1 MGKHRI
7 LILGGTTEAR
17 QLAVALALRPDC
29 DILLSLAGRTAEP
42 IAQPVPS
49 RSGGFGGS
57 DGLAGFLAAEN
68 FDLLIDATHPFAARI
83 SHNAAIAAGS
93 TGIAFFALRRFAWKQ
108 QPGDLW
114 TCVRSIPEAVAALG
128 AAPKRVF
135 LAIGRQEVFHFENAP
150 QHQYLIRSVDPVLPQ
165 LGVPDARYIL
175 ATGPFKE
182 TAERALLTGKRID
195 VIVAKNSGGTAT
207 YGKIA
212 AARALGI
219 PVIMVERQQPGDVR
233 TVETVKDALG
243 LVDHL
248 FSPAM
253 KRGV

>member
-17 QLAVALALRPDC
+17 QLAVELARRADC
-29 DILLSLAGRTAEP
+29 DSLLSLAGRTAEP
-42 IAQPVPS
+42 MAQPVPT

-57 DGLAGFLAAEN
+57 DGLAEFVKAEN

-83 SHNAAIAAGS
+83 SHNAAVAAGR
-93 TGIAFFALRRFAWKQ
+93 TGIPFFALRRSAWKQ
-108 QPGDLW
+108 QPGDRW
-114 TCVRSIPEAVAALG
+114 TGVRSVAEAVEALG
-128 AAPKRVF
+128 ATPKRIF
-135 LAIGRQEVFHFENAP
+135 LAIGRQEAFHFEGAP
-150 QHQYLIRSVDPVLPQ
+150 LHHYLIRSVDPVMPRLDIPQ
-165 LGVPDARYIL
+165 AHYIL
-175 ATGPFKE
+175 ATGPFE
-182 TAERALLTGKRID
+182 EEAERELLMENRIEL
-195 VIVAKNSGGTAT
+195 IVAKNSGGSAT

-219 PVIMVERQQPGDVR
+219 AVIMVERQQPDDVR

-248 FSPAM
+248 FSPEM

>member
-17 QLAVALALRPDC
+17 QLAAALAERADC
-29 DILLSLAGRTAEP
+29 DSLLSLAGRTAEP
-42 IAQPVPS
+42 MAQPVPT

-57 DGLAGFLAAEN
+57 DGLADFLTAES

-83 SHNAAIAAGS
+83 SHNAAIAAGR
-93 TGIAFFALRRFAWKQ
+93 TGIPFFSLRRAVWKP
-108 QPGDLW
+108 QPGDRW
-114 TCVRSIPEAVAALG
+114 TSVRSVGDAVEALG
-128 AAPKRVF
+128 TAAKRVF
-135 LAIGRQEVFHFENAP
+135 LAIGRQEVFHFESAP
-150 QHQYLIRSVDPVLPQ
+150 QHSYLIRSVDPVMPQ
-165 LGVPDARYIL
+165 LGVPHAQYIL
-175 ATGPFKE
+175 ATGPFEE
-182 TAERALLTGKRID
+182 TAERALLIANRIE
-195 VIVAKNSGGTAT
+195 VIVAKNSGGAAT
-207 YGKIA
+207 YGKIT

-219 PVIMVERQQPGDVR
+219 PVIMVERQQPADVR

-248 FSPAM
+248 FSPEM

>member
-17 QLAVALALRPDC
+17 QLAAALALRPDC

-42 IAQPVPS
+42 MAQPVPS

-57 DGLAGFLAAEN
+57 DGLAGFLKSEN

-93 TGIAFFALRRFAWKQ
+93 IGIAFFALRRFAWQ
-108 QPGDLW
+108 REPGDLW
-114 TCVRSIPEAVAALG
+114 TCVRSIPEAVTALG

-135 LAIGRQEVFHFENAP
+135 LAIGRQEVFHFEHAP

-175 ATGPFKE
+175 ATGPFE
-182 TAERALLTGKRID
+182 QAAERALLTGNRID

-219 PVIMVERQQPGDVR
+219 AVIMVERQQPDDVR

>member
-17 QLAVALALRPDC
+17 QLAAALSVRADC

-42 IAQPVPS
+42 MAQPVPT

-57 DGLAGFLAAEN
+57 DGLADFLKGED

-83 SHNAAIAAGS
+83 SRNAAIAAS
-93 TGIAFFALRRFAWKQ
+93 ATVLPFFALRRPAWKQ
-108 QPGDLW
+108 QPGDRW
-114 TCVRSIPEAVAALG
+114 TSVRSVTDAAAALG
-128 AAPKRVF
+128 TIPKRVF
-135 LAIGRQEVFHFENAP
+135 LAIGRQEAFHFESAP
-150 QHQYLIRSVDPVLPQ
+150 QHSYLIRSVDPVTPQ
-165 LGVPDARYIL
+165 LDVPHAHYIL
-175 ATGPFKE
+175 ATGPFEE
-182 TAERALLTGKRID
+182 TAERGLLIENRID

-212 AARALGI
+212 AARALSTE
-219 PVIMVERQQPGDVR
+219 VIMVERQQPDDVR

-248 FSPAM
+248 FSPEM

>member
-17 QLAVALALRPDC
+17 QLATALAERTDC
-29 DILLSLAGRTAEP
+29 DSLLSLAGRTAEP
-42 IAQPVPS
+42 IAQPVPT

-57 DGLAGFLAAEN
+57 DGLAEFLKAEN

-93 TGIAFFALRRFAWKQ
+93 TGILFFALRRAMWKQ
-108 QPGDLW
+108 ETGDRW
-114 TCVRSIPEAVAALG
+114 TSVRSVPDAAGALG
-128 AAPKRVF
+128 TVPKRVF
-135 LAIGRQEVFHFENAP
+135 LAIGRQEAFHFESAP
-150 QHQYLIRSVDPVLPQ
+150 QHSYLIRSVDPVTPQ
-165 LGVPDARYIL
+165 LSVPHAQYIL
-175 ATGPFKE
+175 ATGPFEE
-182 TAERALLTGKRID
+182 TAEQELLIENRIE

-212 AARALGI
+212 AGRALGI
-219 PVIMVERQQPGDVR
+219 AVIVVERQQPDDVR

-248 FSPAM
+248 FSPEM

>member
-7 LILGGTTEAR
+7 LILGGTAEAR
-17 QLAVALALRPDC
+17 QLAAALALRPDC
-29 DILLSLAGRTAEP
+29 ESLLSLAGRTAEP
-42 IAQPVPS
+42 MAQPAPT

-57 DGLAGFLAAEN
+57 GGLADFLKVEN

-83 SHNAAIAAGS
+83 SHNATIAAQQ
-93 TGIAFFALRRFAWKQ
+93 TAIPFFALRRSAWKQ
-108 QPGDLW
+108 EPGDHW
-114 TCVRSIPEAVAALG
+114 TRVRSVTDAVEALG
-128 AAPKRVF
+128 TTPKRVF
-135 LAIGRQEVFHFENAP
+135 LAIGRQEAFHFESAP
-150 QHQYLIRSVDPVLPQ
+150 QHSYLIRSVDPVTPRLDIPHAQ
-165 LGVPDARYIL
+165 YML
-175 ATGPFKE
+175 ATGPFEE
-182 TAERALLTGKRID
+182 TAERALLIENRIE

-207 YGKIA
+207 YGKVA

-219 PVIMVERQQPGDVR
+219 AVIMVERQQPADVR

-248 FSPAM
+248 FSPM

>member
-17 QLAVALALRPDC
+17 QLAAALAQRGNYES
-29 DILLSLAGRTAEP
+29 LLSLAGRTAEP
-42 IAQPVPS
+42 MAQPVPT

-57 DGLAGFLAAEN
+57 DGLAEFLKIEN

-83 SHNAAIAAGS
+83 SHNAAIAAGQ
-93 TGIAFFALRRFAWKQ
+93 TGIPLFALRRSVWPQ
-108 QPGDLW
+108 QPTDRW
-114 TCVRSIPEAVAALG
+114 TSVRSVAEAVAALG
-128 AAPKRVF
+128 TTPSRVF
-135 LAIGRQEVFHFENAP
+135 LAIGRQEAFHFEIAP
-150 QHQYLIRSVDPVLPQ
+150 QHSYLIRSVDPVTPRLDVPQ
-165 LGVPDARYIL
+165 AHYLL
-175 ATGPFKE
+175 ATGPFE
-182 TAERALLTGKRID
+182 EAAERGLLIENRIE
-195 VIVAKNSGGTAT
+195 VIVAKNSGGSAT

-212 AARALGI
+212 AARALGLA
-219 PVIMVERQQPGDVR
+219 VIMVERQQPDDVR

-248 FSPAM
+248 FSPEM

>member
-17 QLAVALALRPDC
+17 QLAAALAERADC
-29 DILLSLAGRTAEP
+29 DSLLSLAGRTAEP
-42 IAQPVPS
+42 MAQPVPT

-57 DGLAGFLAAEN
+57 DGLAEFLKAEN
-68 FDLLIDATHPFAARI
+68 FNLLIDATHPFAARI

-93 TGIAFFALRRFAWKQ
+93 TRIPLFSLRRATWKP
-108 QPGDLW
+108 QPGDRW
-114 TCVRSIPEAVAALG
+114 TSVHSVREAVEALDI
-128 AAPKRVF
+128 APKRVV
-135 LAIGRQEVFHFENAP
+135 LAIGRQEAFHFESAP
-150 QHQYLIRSVDPVLPQ
+150 QHSYLIRSVDPVTPH
-165 LGVPDARYIL
+165 LGVPYARYIL
-175 ATGPFKE
+175 ATGPFEE
-182 TAERALLTGKRID
+182 TAERALLIENRIE
-195 VIVAKNSGGTAT
+195 VIVAKNSGGAAT

-212 AARALGI
+212 AARPLGI
-219 PVIMVERQQPGDVR
+219 AVIMVERQQPDDVR

-248 FSPAM
+248 FSPEM